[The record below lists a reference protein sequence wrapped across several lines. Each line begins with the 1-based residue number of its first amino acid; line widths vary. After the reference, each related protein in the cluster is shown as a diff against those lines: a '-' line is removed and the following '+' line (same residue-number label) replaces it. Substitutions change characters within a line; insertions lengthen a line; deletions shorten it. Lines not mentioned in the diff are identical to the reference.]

1 MVQQGEN
8 SGRVSYHSPVLT
20 EHGTIAGLT
29 NTNAVNPANAPD
41 GQTLNGTAVYAT

>member
-20 EHGTIAGLT
+20 KHGTIAALT
-29 NTNAVNPANAPD
+29 NTNAANTQHAPD
-41 GQTLNGTAVYAT
+41 GQTLNGTLIYAT